1 MTPTTRRALVR
12 TISALALVTAAAA
25 SAEAKPQK
33 PDFIDGEVLVRQH
46 GEDDD
51 LLTGGL
57 GWAGIAGPPPAL
69 DEQPSAEQL
78 RRRAIHA
85 NMRGLISVQPA
96 QGFGTLYGSGPRIPG
111 VEYLAYLRGGPSGP
125 AATLMVQIPQGFDR
139 QNPCIVTAPSS
150 GSRGIYGAISV
161 AEVPLERGC
170 AVAYT
175 DKGTGIGYHDLATDM
190 AYDIVGRP
198 IPAGAGEAMFR
209 APDEGAL
216 ATFKASHPN
225 RVAIKHAHRGDNPER
240 DWGRYVLRSIEF
252 ALYAL
257 NDHFDGQPGIGTFNT
272 GNVTVVA
279 AGVSNGGGAA
289 LLAAEADRT
298 GLIDGIVVS
307 EPQIQPSP
315 RPDLTILD
323 RGAPQVHGRSLYEV
337 LAVMNLFADC
347 ASGTAPPNVLRC
359 GALKERKLLTAETPS
374 EQQADARAMIHRL
387 GILPDADPLMAWHAG
402 TAHLWRVLTPTY
414 AHAYARASAADHLCR
429 MSFGAA
435 GPEGVTPWTAAA
447 RAGAFATGNGLAG
460 SAGLTVLN
468 DTGSTS
474 TNELA
479 PTTTHEAELRRVDAA
494 ICLRDLMAR
503 DALRAGI
510 AEVRA
515 SGDLRGRPTLIVHG
529 RMDGLVPPNH
539 ASRAYLGLN
548 RLVEGS
554 KSGVRYVEVV
564 NGNHFDAVAGAP
576 GFSALVALHGYL
588 NAGIAA
594 MLDHLGKAKTPLPD
608 SQVFAATAVTCPIP
622 MQPAP
627 ANRITMEGATLTI
640 PAGTPPSCP

>member
-1 MTPTTRRALVR
+1 MTPTTRRALAR
-12 TISALALVTAAAA
+12 TISAMALVTAAAA
-25 SAEAKPQK
+25 GAWAKPQK
-33 PDFIDGEVLVRQH
+33 PDFIGGEVLVRQH

-57 GWAGIAGPPPAL
+57 GWAGIAGAPPAL
-69 DEQPSAEQL
+69 DERPSVGQL

-85 NMRGLISVQPA
+85 NMRGLISVQPT

-111 VEYLAYLRGGPSGP
+111 VEYMAYLRGGPSGP

-139 QNPCIVTAPSS
+139 ANPCIVTAPSS

-175 DKGTGIGYHDLATDM
+175 DKGTGVGYHDLASDT
-190 AYDIVGRP
+190 AYDILGRP
-198 IPAGAGEAMFR
+198 IPADAREALFR
-209 APDEGAL
+209 APPGEAL
-216 ATFKASHPN
+216 AAFKASHPN

-240 DWGRYVLRSIEF
+240 EWGQYVLRSIEF

-257 NDHFDGQPGIGTFNT
+257 NDHFDGQPGVGTFNA

-289 LLAAEADRT
+289 LLAAEQDRT
-298 GLIDGIVVS
+298 GLIDGVVVS
-307 EPQIQPSP
+307 EPQIQPAP

-337 LAVMNLFADC
+337 VAVMNLFADC
-347 ASGTAPPNVLRC
+347 ASGTAPANVLRC
-359 GALKERKLLTAETPS
+359 GALKERKLLTAETPA
-374 EQQADARAMIHRL
+374 EQAAEARSVIHRL
-387 GILPDADPLMAWHAG
+387 GVLPDADPLMAWHSG
-402 TAHLWRVLTPTY
+402 TAHLWRVLAPTY
-414 AHAYARASAADHLCR
+414 AHAYARASVADHLCR
-429 MSFGAA
+429 MGFGAA
-435 GPEGVTPWTAAA
+435 GPEGATPWGAAP

-468 DTGSTS
+468 ASGSTT
-474 TNELA
+474 TNDLA
-479 PTTTHEAELRRVDAA
+479 PTTTPDAELRRVDAA
-494 ICLRDLMAR
+494 ICLRDLMGGE
-503 DALRAGI
+503 ALRAGI

-515 SGDLRGRPTLIVHG
+515 SGDLRGRPALVVHG
-529 RMDGLVPPNH
+529 RMDALIAPNH
-539 ASRAYLGLN
+539 SSRAYLGLN
-548 RLVEGS
+548 RLVEGPR
-554 KSGVRYVEVV
+554 SGVRYVEVV

-576 GFSALVALHGYL
+576 GFPPLVALHPYL
-588 NAGIAA
+588 NAGIAT
-594 MLDHLGKAKTPLPD
+594 MLDHLGKARTPLPE

-622 MQPAP
+622 TQPA
-627 ANRITMEGATLTI
+627 AADRITMEGTTLTI
-640 PAGTPPSCP
+640 PAGTPPACP